1 VIHRTAIALA
11 VCAAIVAPG
20 CGGGGGESDELASVA
35 PANAPAYFES
45 VVRPEGEQLD
55 AIDSLASRV
64 GGIDDPGGAI
74 VRQLDAQLAQSGTD
88 ATYENDIA
96 PWLGE
101 RAALF
106 FRSFDGEPPPFAV
119 AFETTDTGAAQ
130 DFLDKVVGSAPGTKH
145 LSYNGVDYLE
155 DPTGT
160 YAAGVVGDLLV
171 YGTLDAFK
179 AAVDAS
185 GGDSLADSSAFDDG
199 TSALPDSNLALGY
212 ADGRQAAQRLA
223 GTPISPLQAG
233 ALKAAIDTLVN
244 GPVTFAVS
252 ATPDTASLDL
262 SLPTGI
268 AGQFRGGDLVGQ
280 APANAWFS
288 VGVQDLGGVLRMTL
302 HAAEALQLPSIE
314 DRIKRLTGVDPND
327 LVAWMRDGYAYV
339 AGTSKRTISIGG
351 VALSS
356 DAAASSRA
364 IEALRKRL
372 RQDAD
377 ARLGPPRIRGAD
389 TGFSATAPESPQA
402 IDVARVG
409 DQVVAALGPGK
420 PGEDALHPKQ
430 PLADDP
436 AFKAGENALGSDFE
450 PTAFVS
456 LPPFFVVAEKGGT
469 GNDPDYRAARPYLQK
484 LDYLIAAT
492 AATGDRSTVRF
503 VVGVK

>member
-1 VIHRTAIALA
+1 VIRRTAIALA
-11 VCAAIVAPG
+11 AFAAIVAPG
-20 CGGGGGESDELASVA
+20 CGGAQSDELASIA
-35 PANAPAYFES
+35 PPNAPAYFES
-45 VVRPEGEQLD
+45 VVRPEGEQRD

-88 ATYENDIA
+88 ATYESDIA

-101 RAALF
+101 RAAVF

-119 AFETTDTGAAQ
+119 AFETTDNSAAQ
-130 DFLDKVVGSAPGTKH
+130 DFLDKVVGSAAGTKH
-145 LSYNGVDYLE
+145 VSYRGLDYLE

-160 YAAGVVGDLLV
+160 YASGIVGDVLV
-171 YGTLDAFK
+171 YGTLVAFK

-185 GGDSLADSSAFDDG
+185 SGASLADSSAFDDG
-199 TSALPDSNLALGY
+199 TSALPDDNVALGY

-223 GTPISPLQAG
+223 GTPINPLQTG
-233 ALKAAIDTLVN
+233 ALKAAIDTLVS

-268 AGQFRGGDLVGQ
+268 PGQLHGGDLVGQ
-280 APANAWFS
+280 APANAWFA
-288 VGVQDLGGVLRMTL
+288 VGVQDLGGVLGNAL
-302 HAAEALQLPSIE
+302 HAADALQLPAIE

-327 LVAWMRDGYAYV
+327 LVSWMQDGYGYI

-351 VALSS
+351 VARSS
-356 DAAASSRA
+356 DTAASSKA
-364 IEALRKRL
+364 IEALRNRFQ
-372 RQDAD
+372 QDAD
-377 ARLGPPRIRGAD
+377 ARLGPPHIRGAED
-389 TGFSATAPESPQA
+389 GFSATAPESPQA

-420 PGEDALHPKQ
+420 PGEEALHPRQ
-430 PLADDP
+430 PLVGDP
-436 AFKAGENALGSDFE
+436 SFKAGEDALGRDFE

-456 LPPFFVVAEKGGT
+456 LAPFFVVAQKGGS
-469 GNDPDYRAARPYLQK
+469 GNDPDYRVAQPYLQK
-484 LDYLIAAT
+484 LDYLIAGT
-492 AATGDRSTVRF
+492 AGAGDRSIVRF